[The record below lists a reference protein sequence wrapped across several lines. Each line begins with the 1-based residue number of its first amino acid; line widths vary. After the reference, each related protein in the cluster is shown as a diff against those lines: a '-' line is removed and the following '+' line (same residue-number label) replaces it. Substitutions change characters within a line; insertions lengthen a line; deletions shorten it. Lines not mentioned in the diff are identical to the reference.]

1 MNTARAG
8 KWGRSLA
15 AYLIK
20 QGKPNPFA
28 LALQLGWR
36 VVLENEEERQ
46 PGIPPRLAEWDGR
59 QRTIR
64 LFLPM
69 LQRYLGVSSLTLQR
83 ACAHELFH
91 GLASVN
97 YRLLPFHDFA
107 IPKLNDREEE
117 MAARAFSDALLQVQ
131 AEEEM

>member
-1 MNTARAG
+1 MNTASAE

-15 AYLIK
+15 AFLVKHGK
-20 QGKPNPFA
+20 QNPFV

-36 VVLENEEERQ
+36 VVLENAEERC
-46 PGIPPRLAEWDGR
+46 PGVPPRLAEWDGR

-69 LQRYLGVSSLTLQR
+69 LQRYLGASSLTLQR

-91 GLASVN
+91 GLASSH

-107 IPKLNDREEE
+107 IPKLNHHEEE
-117 MAARAFSDALLQVQ
+117 MAAHAFSEALLQIQ
-131 AEEEM
+131 AEEEK